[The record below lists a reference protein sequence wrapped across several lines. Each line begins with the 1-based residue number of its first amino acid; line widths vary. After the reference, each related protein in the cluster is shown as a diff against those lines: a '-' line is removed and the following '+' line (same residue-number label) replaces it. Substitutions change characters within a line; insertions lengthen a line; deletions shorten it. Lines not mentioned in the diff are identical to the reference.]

1 MVEKRAVTLCS
12 VLIPPVS
19 AVELADSP
27 RDSEYTHTSL
37 WVDVHPSS
45 VFLTNTTA
53 VYSVSN
59 QPPLLF
65 QMEYPTPVVARCN
78 PSWHCTIA
86 KALTPLKKLVRN
98 AVSYIPA

>member
-1 MVEKRAVTLCS
+1 MLSPDSLHTLDSIPAV
-12 VLIPPVS
+12 P
-19 AVELADSP
+19 
-27 RDSEYTHTSL
+27 
-37 WVDVHPSS
+37 
-45 VFLTNTTA
+45 NTTA

-78 PSWHCTIA
+78 PSRHCPIA

-98 AVSYIPA
+98 AVSYIQA

>member
-45 VFLTNTTA
+45 VFLTI
-53 VYSVSN
+53 
-59 QPPLLF
+59 L
-65 QMEYPTPVVARCN
+65 
-78 PSWHCTIA
+78 
-86 KALTPLKKLVRN
+86 
-98 AVSYIPA
+98 